1 MESLFGIDMNL
12 DGKKDLLDDLLFM
25 EMVEED
31 EEESGEDDE

>member
-1 MESLFGIDMNL
+1 MMKSIFGININL

-31 EEESGEDDE
+31 EEEDDE